1 VLVCSLVAIFLV
13 AWLIT
18 GFAFIPIYL
27 TEARHYDPHIAA
39 NVMGALGFCAFLG
52 GALMPLASDRFGRK
66 PVLIVG
72 SFIGMAAPLAA
83 VWFHGPVWMLG
94 LLMFVGWITNGIFPL
109 FMGTIPGESLPR
121 AHIATAMGIVV
132 GIGEILGGVA
142 GPFVAG
148 QLADKTSLGLQAPM
162 FLMAGFCAVAGV
174 IALFLKETAPAK
186 VGTAAV
192 APAVA

>member
-1 VLVCSLVAIFLV
+1 
-13 AWLIT
+13 
-18 GFAFIPIYL
+18 
-27 TEARHYDPHIAA
+27 
-39 NVMGALGFCAFLG
+39 
-52 GALMPLASDRFGRK
+52 MPLASDRFGRK
-66 PVLIVG
+66 PVLIFG
-72 SFIGMAAPLAA
+72 SLIGMTAPLAA
-83 VWFHGPVWMLG
+83 VYFHGPILVLG

-148 QLADKTSLGLQAPM
+148 QLADRTSLGLQAPM

-186 VGTAAV
+186 VGATAV